1 MMTTDNLYPIMRF
14 IYLSLAYSSGQKR
27 LVRQHQEELTALVQ
41 RFQAQAEFRQAV
53 ETGLNAMELKLLGL
67 EENGLRLSAQS
78 AGGFFALTLTD
89 YGKMLARSDL
99 KAADV
104 LCVHCAI
111 ATAFFPTEA
120 DLDAPVED
128 LGVIVVS
135 DIVDLLRRFSRAE
148 AQLAADDDRFHPQVR
163 TVGERIRQLPEDNP
177 DSCRSG
183 AGNSW
188 LDLIGRVVDHMVD
201 TGYLLTIQDLP
212 GELEYRSTPAYQ
224 SAIRE
229 GAVYTFHLFR
239 DLIVEYEDNEASAAS
254 PQEAHVSA

>member
-1 MMTTDNLYPIMRF
+1 MTSDNLYQIMRF

-41 RFQAQAEFRQAV
+41 RFQSQAEFRQAV
-53 ETGLNAMELKLLGL
+53 ETGLDAMELKLLGL
-67 EENGLRLSAQS
+67 EENGLRLSS
-78 AGGFFALTLTD
+78 RSTNSFFSLTLAD

-128 LGVIVVS
+128 LGVVVIS

-148 AQLAADDDRFHPQVR
+148 AQLAADDDRFHSQVR

-177 DSCRSG
+177 DSRRSG

-201 TGYLLTIQDLP
+201 TGYLLAIQDMP
-212 GELEYRSTPAYQ
+212 DELEYRPTPAYQ

-239 DLIVEYEDNEASAAS
+239 DLIVEHEKREAPATAR
-254 PQEAHVSA
+254 QETHVSA